1 MPIPGLFRKNL
12 GVVALSQQGMKNRA
26 TWKINNSWARGDT
39 DISGQIAAGENDRES
54 QHSR

>member
-39 DISGQIAAGENDRES
+39 DISGQIAPGENDRES